1 MISKIKT
8 VSFQGI
14 DIVPITVEV
23 SITNGLPQFNIV
35 GLADKAVAESKERI
49 RSSFY
54 AMGLNLPSK
63 RITVNLSPADC
74 QKEGTHYDLP
84 IILGIMTSIAMIDPI
99 EIGSYICMGEL
110 SLDGSLLRSPGILPA
125 SIYANE
131 QTKGII
137 CPHSC
142 GSEAAWTGIE
152 KIIAAHSVID
162 IINHFKGTHV
172 LIKPEPK
179 VLQSQHSLL
188 DFNDVKGQ
196 IFAKRG
202 LTIAAIG
209 GHHVL
214 LNGVPG
220 SGKSMLAQR
229 FSTILPPL
237 TPQEALEVS
246 TIYSVSG
253 LLPEN
258 GFITQRTFRDPHHSI
273 STPALIGGGSK
284 AKPGEISLAHHGVLF
299 MDELPEFSKFSLEA
313 LRQPLESGE
322 VLIARANHHSRFPAR
337 FQLIAAMNPCRCGFL
352 GEKEKECSKAPLCG
366 SDYQKKLS
374 GPLLD
379 RFDIFIPITK
389 VSFNDLLPSK
399 DTEVPNHSSD
409 TLNHIVL
416 STLEFQ
422 NKTRNQ
428 AFKNHLLN
436 GSKLMHKICE
446 TPELKALI
454 ESALKRF
461 NLTTRS
467 LFKILR
473 VARTIADIEQ
483 SIDIKEH
490 HLLEALQFR
499 QI

>member
-14 DIVPITVEV
+14 DIIPITVEV

-54 AMGLNLPSK
+54 AMGLNLPAK
-63 RITVNLSPADC
+63 RITINLSPADC
-74 QKEGTHYDLP
+74 PKEGTHYDLP
-84 IILGIMTSIAMIDPI
+84 IILGIMASIAIVDSVDL
-99 EIGSYICMGEL
+99 ESYICMGEL

-125 SIYANE
+125 SIYANA
-131 QTKGII
+131 QNKGII
-137 CPHSC
+137 CPYSC
-142 GSEAAWTGIE
+142 GSEAAWAGID

-162 IINHFKGTHV
+162 IINHFKGIHILV
-172 LIKPEPK
+172 KPEPK
-179 VLQSQHSLL
+179 VIQNQENML
-188 DFNDVKGQ
+188 DFSDVKGQ

-214 LNGVPG
+214 LSGVPG

-229 FSTILPPL
+229 FSSILPPL

-322 VLIARANHHSRFPAR
+322 VLIARANHRSRFPAR

-352 GEKEKECSKAPLCG
+352 GEKEKECSKAPICG

-379 RFDIFIPITK
+379 RFDLSIPISK

-399 DTEVPNHSSD
+399 RFEELNQSSSI
-409 TLNHIVL
+409 LKQIVL

-422 NKTRNQ
+422 NQIRHQT
-428 AFKNHLLN
+428 FKNNLLN
-436 GSKLMHKICE
+436 GSKLMHEICE
-446 TPELKALI
+446 KSELKNLI

-483 SIDIKEH
+483 SIDIKES
-490 HLLEALQFR
+490 HLLEAFQFR

>member
-14 DIVPITVEV
+14 DIIPITVEV

-35 GLADKAVAESKERI
+35 GLADKSVAESKERI

-54 AMGLNLPSK
+54 AMGLNLPAK

-74 QKEGTHYDLP
+74 PKEGTHYDLP
-84 IILGIMTSIAMIDPI
+84 IILGILTSIAMIDPI
-99 EIGSYICMGEL
+99 ELESYVCMGEL

-125 SIYANE
+125 SIYAHSH
-131 QTKGII
+131 QKGII
-137 CPHSC
+137 CPFSC

-152 KIIAAHSVID
+152 KVIAAHSVID
-162 IINHFKGTHV
+162 IINHFKGIHI
-172 LIKPEPK
+172 LSNPEPTQ
-179 VLQSQHSLL
+179 LQNQNDFL
-188 DFNDVKGQ
+188 DFSDVKGQ
-196 IFAKRG
+196 AFAKRG
-202 LTIAAIG
+202 MVIAAIG
-209 GHHVL
+209 GHHAL

-220 SGKSMLAQR
+220 SGKSMIAKRL
-229 FSTILPPL
+229 SSILSPL

-253 LLPEN
+253 LLPES
-258 GFITQRTFRDPHHSI
+258 GFITRRTFRDPHHSI
-273 STPALIGGGSK
+273 STPALVGGGSK

-322 VLIARANHHSRFPAR
+322 VLIARANHRSRFPAR
-337 FQLIAAMNPCRCGFL
+337 FQLIAAMNPCKCGFL
-352 GEKEKECSKAPLCG
+352 GEQEKECTKAPLCG
-366 SDYQKKLS
+366 GEYQKKLS

-379 RFDIFIPITK
+379 RFDLFIPISK
-389 VSFNDLLPSK
+389 VSFAELLPQKELTAPHQNS
-399 DTEVPNHSSD
+399 ENMR
-409 TLNHIVL
+409 HIVL

-422 NKTRNQ
+422 QNIRNQ
-428 AFKNHLLN
+428 HFKNNLLN
-436 GSKLMHKICE
+436 GSELMHQMCE
-446 TPELKALI
+446 TPELKKRI
-454 ESALKRF
+454 ETALKRF

-473 VARTIADIEQ
+473 VSRTVADIEH
-483 SIDIKEH
+483 SLDIQDH
-490 HLLEALQFR
+490 HLLEAFQFR